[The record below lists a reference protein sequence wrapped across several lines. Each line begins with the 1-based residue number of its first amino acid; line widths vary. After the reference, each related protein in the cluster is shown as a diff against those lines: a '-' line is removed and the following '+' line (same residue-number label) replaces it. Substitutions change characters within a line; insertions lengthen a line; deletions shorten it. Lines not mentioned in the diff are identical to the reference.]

1 MSTSTQGNEALEAEI
16 ARLRARVAELERSL
30 EEARAQRAPEPRLEG
45 VSYQA
50 IFDAL
55 PVPLTIYR
63 PDGTIIALN
72 DVNCARFGTTREL
85 IASKYN
91 VLADEQAVAK
101 GYAGA
106 FQKALAGEEV
116 KMQPTFYETAPSP
129 IHPGPSRRVWSQATY
144 APIRDED
151 GVRLVASVSVD
162 VTAQLETEAKLRQS
176 AALLEAVIENAPLLI
191 YVKDREGRHK
201 IVNRKLEAFVGKP
214 RDEIVGKTLDDVV
227 PTPVADVLRS
237 MDTDAVASAAPVSTE
252 VHIPTA
258 DGGRVYLGTT
268 FALRDEE
275 GRVVGTGG
283 IGLEIT
289 ERVRAEEQTRK
300 LQEDMLRIQDETLRA
315 LSTPLLPIARGV
327 LVMPLVGEVSRE
339 RAAQV
344 IETLLD
350 GISRQQARIAILDV
364 TGVPQA
370 GPSVTDALLR
380 TAQSVRLLGAEVV
393 LTGIRPSVA
402 QALVELGTDL
412 GGIVT
417 RGTLEQGVAYALSER
432 WGASRSRGGGRRQ
445 RGS

>member
-1 MSTSTQGNEALEAEI
+1 MSTSTQGDGAWEAEI

-55 PVPLTIYR
+55 PVPLTVYR
-63 PDGTIIALN
+63 SDGTIIALN
-72 DVNCARFGTTREL
+72 DAECARFGTTRER
-85 IASKYN
+85 IAGKFS
-91 VLADEQAVAK
+91 VLADQQAVAR
-101 GYAGA
+101 GYAGS
-106 FQKALAGEEV
+106 FQKALSGEEA
-116 KMQPTFYETAPSP
+116 KMPPTFYETVPSP
-129 IHPGPSRRVWSQATY
+129 MHPGPSRRVWSQATY
-144 APIRDED
+144 VPIRDES
-151 GVRLVASVSVD
+151 GVRLVAAVSVD
-162 VTAQLETEAKLRQS
+162 VTAQVEAEAKLRQS

-191 YVKDREGRHK
+191 YVKDREGRHR
-201 IVNRKLEAFVGKP
+201 IVNRKLEEFVGKP
-214 RDEIVGKTLDDVV
+214 RDEILGKTLDDVV
-227 PTPVADVLRS
+227 PALVADELRGI
-237 MDTDAVASAAPVSTE
+237 DADAVASAVPVSTE
-252 VHIPTA
+252 VRLPAA
-258 DGGRVYLGTT
+258 DGMHVYLGTT

-275 GRVVGTGG
+275 GGVVGTCGMG
-283 IGLEIT
+283 TEIT
-289 ERVRAEEQTRK
+289 ERVRAEEQARK

-315 LSTPLLPIARGV
+315 LSTPLLPIASGV

-380 TAQSVRLLGAEVV
+380 TARSVRLLGAEVV

-402 QALVELGTDL
+402 QALVELGADL

-417 RGTLEQGVAYALSER
+417 QGTLEQGVAYALSAR
-432 WGASRSRGGGRRQ
+432 RGASLSRGDGRRQ
-445 RGS
+445 PGS

>member
-16 ARLRARVAELERSL
+16 ARLQARVAELERSL

-55 PVPLTIYR
+55 PVPLTVYR
-63 PDGTIIALN
+63 SDGTIVALN
-72 DVNCARFGTTREL
+72 DVNCARFGTTRER
-85 IASKYN
+85 IAGKYN
-91 VLADEQAVAK
+91 VLADQQAVAK
-101 GYAGA
+101 GYAGT
-106 FQKALAGEEV
+106 FQRALAGEEV
-116 KMQPTFYETAPSP
+116 KMQPAFYETVPSP
-129 IHPGPSRRVWSQATY
+129 MHPGPSRRVWSQVTY
-144 APIRDED
+144 VPIRDEN
-151 GVRLVASVSVD
+151 GVRLVAAVSVD
-162 VTAQLETEAKLRQS
+162 VTAQMETEAKLRQS

-191 YVKDREGRHK
+191 YVKDKEGRHK
-201 IVNRKLEAFVGKP
+201 IVNRKLEEFVGKP
-214 RDEIVGKTLDDVV
+214 RDEIVGKTLDNVV
-227 PTPVADVLRS
+227 PAPVADMLRS
-237 MDTDAVASAAPVSTE
+237 MDADAVASAAPVGTE
-252 VHIPTA
+252 VRIPAA
-258 DGGRVYLGTT
+258 DGMRVYLGTT

-275 GRVVGTGG
+275 GGVVGTGG

-315 LSTPLLPIARGV
+315 LSTPLLPIASGV

-402 QALVELGTDL
+402 QALVELGADL

-417 RGTLEQGVAYALSER
+417 RGTLEQGVAYALSAQ
-432 WGASRSRGGGRRQ
+432 WGASWSRGGGRRQ
-445 RGS
+445 PGS